1 MKKGIALAI
10 SLFSSFAFADPT
22 VFGMELGEM
31 TENELKAKYNVS
43 HTGTNKYS
51 NGNMYSVPA
60 SSIDFQGL
68 KEITAIFSTDEKL
81 VAVLTTLPKNKFD
94 YLNQALSGK
103 YKLVSQQIPFVGN
116 KSATY
121 RDGSTEI
128 TLEAPHLSFD
138 MSMNYI
144 NDDLM
149 RAFKQQSEAEAR
161 QKKQNETSQL

>member
-10 SLFSSFAFADPT
+10 ALLSSSAFADPT
-22 VFGMELGEM
+22 IFGMELGAM
-31 TENELKAKYNVS
+31 TEKDLKAKYNVS

-51 NGNMYSVPA
+51 SGNMYSIPV

-68 KEITAIFSTDEKL
+68 KEVTTIFSSDGKL

-103 YKLVSQQIPFVGN
+103 YKLVNQKVPFVGN
-116 KSATY
+116 KAATY
-121 RDGSTEI
+121 RDGATEI
-128 TLEAPHLSFD
+128 TLEAPHMSFD
-138 MSMNYI
+138 ISMNYI
-144 NDDLM
+144 NDELM

-161 QKKQNETSQL
+161 QKQQNEASQL

>member
-10 SLFSSFAFADPT
+10 SLFSSSVFADPT
-22 VFGMELGEM
+22 IFGMELGKM
-31 TENELKAKYNVS
+31 TEKDLKAKYNVS

-51 NGNMYSVPA
+51 SGNMYSVPT

-68 KEITAIFSTDEKL
+68 KEVTTIFSTEGKL
-81 VAVLTTLPKNKFD
+81 VAVLTTLPKSKFD

-103 YKLVSQQIPFVGN
+103 YKLVNQQIPFVGN

-121 RDGSTEI
+121 RDGATEI
-128 TLEAPHLSFD
+128 TLEAPHMSFD

-161 QKKQNETSQL
+161 QKKQNEASQL

>member
-10 SLFSSFAFADPT
+10 SLISASAFADPT
-22 VFGMELGEM
+22 IFFFFLGKM
-31 TENELKAKYNVS
+31 TENQLKAKYNIS

-51 NGNMYSVPA
+51 SGNMYSVPT

-68 KEITAIFSTDEKL
+68 KEVTTIFSTNGKL
-81 VAVLTTLPKNKFD
+81 VAVLTTLPKSKFD
-94 YLNQALSGK
+94 YLNQVLSSK
-103 YKLVSQQIPFVGN
+103 YKLLNQQIPFVGN

-121 RDGSTEI
+121 RDGATEI
-128 TLEAPHLSFD
+128 TLEAPHMSFD

-149 RAFKQQSEAEAR
+149 RAYKQQSEAEAR
-161 QKKQNETSQL
+161 QKQKSEASQL